1 MSAAAAVF
9 ALALVCVLVFFV
21 METRPKKPMSMLD
34 LAEFKELPTE
44 LRSMIRSIM
53 PSPKTLKRQWA
64 SMTPQQKNMVLQSVA
79 HQIPR
84 PQPPPPPRP
93 PAPSVVIKPSTESS
107 VLPVPAEIPE
117 EPVEVPEEPPSGLK
131 SGFLLSKSVDKRH
144 KKNTKDKKEDKIVTL
159 SDVGASEDESLS
171 IEVPAGNL
179 GDTDDA

>member
-93 PAPSVVIKPSTESS
+93 PAPSVVIKPEPSTESS
-107 VLPVPAEIPE
+107 VLPVPVEIPE
-117 EPVEVPEEPPSGLK
+117 EPVEVPSGLK
-131 SGFLLSKSVDKRH
+131 TGFLLSKSVDKRH
-144 KKNTKDKKEDKIVTL
+144 KKNTKDKKQDKIVTL

-171 IEVPAGNL
+171 IDVPAGNL